1 MNHDILVKKLEY
13 ICLASTNLKWFKD
26 YLNNRKQFVSFGNN
40 KKSSLQ
46 NVNFGVPQGSILGPL
61 LFLIYVNDMCNVS
74 KSIQPIMF
82 ADDTNL
88 FFSAKDNKSLFRF
101 MNEELKRF
109 QTWFNANKLSLN
121 VSKTK
126 YSFFHPLSFTDNIP
140 LLLPKL
146 KINNTC
152 ITRETT
158 MKFLGVLLDENM
170 TWQNHINCI
179 EKKSLKI

>member
-1 MNHDILVKKLEY
+1 
-13 ICLASTNLKWFKD
+13 
-26 YLNNRKQFVSFGNN
+26 
-40 KKSSLQ
+40 
-46 NVNFGVPQGSILGPL
+46 
-61 LFLIYVNDMCNVS
+61 
-74 KSIQPIMF
+74 MF

-88 FFSAKDNKSLFRF
+88 FFSAKDIKSLFRF

-179 EKKSLKI
+179 EKKNL